1 MVKCNVYDFDGTI
14 YKRDSTIDFYLYS
27 LRKRPLIIR
36 FFFKQIFGLVK
47 FLFGKINTKELK
59 EVFFCYVKDL
69 KDIDQLIESFWD
81 KKQKK
86 IYDYYKKRHRKN
98 DIVISASPLFL
109 VEPMTKR
116 LNIQTVI
123 ATNMDKKTGKI
134 NGENC
139 RGEEKVNRLK
149 ELYKDIEIDNFF
161 SDSLSD
167 TPLALLAKKAYIIKK
182 GKVIDWKKYKPSKI
196 SKLIK
201 QFLDKSFL
209 LFLIVGVINTFNGV
223 LFAYLYSLVINN
235 DNIAFIVGYITS
247 LTISYFLNSFIAFK
261 ENLSFKKYIKFA
273 ISYIPNFIIQNL
285 CVIIFLN
292 ILNLHKL
299 IAYTIAAIIGIPVTY
314 LCIKLFAFKKKNK
327 K

>member
-1 MVKCNVYDFDGTI
+1 
-14 YKRDSTIDFYLYS
+14 
-27 LRKRPLIIR
+27 
-36 FFFKQIFGLVK
+36 
-47 FLFGKINTKELK
+47 
-59 EVFFCYVKDL
+59 
-69 KDIDQLIESFWD
+69 
-81 KKQKK
+81 
-86 IYDYYKKRHRKN
+86 
-98 DIVISASPLFL
+98 
-109 VEPMTKR
+109 
-116 LNIQTVI
+116 
-123 ATNMDKKTGKI
+123 MDKKTGKI